1 MDIFWMGHSC
11 FRIKGKEAVLFT
23 DPFDPGRGI
32 ALDKTSAQIVT
43 VSHPHPGHSNAAGVV
58 GGPRVVKGPGEYE
71 VAGVLITGIST
82 FHDDEQG
89 AKRGKSTVYVIEME
103 GLRLCHLGDLGHGL
117 SNQQIGEIGDVEVL
131 MVPVGGGNTI
141 DAAAAAQIVRT
152 LEPRIVLP
160 MHYRTD
166 LLSQGLEPVDVFL
179 QEMGVKAEPEP
190 RLSVSKT
197 NLPGEIRV
205 ALLSPPS
212 IKNK

>member
-23 DPFDPGRGI
+23 DPFDSGRGI
-32 ALDKTSAQIVT
+32 ALDKTPAQIVT
-43 VSHPHPGHSNAAGVV
+43 VSHSHPGHSNAAGVG
-58 GGPRVVKGPGEYE
+58 GGPKVVAGPGEYE
-71 VAGVLITGIST
+71 VSGVLITGIST

-89 AKRGKSTVYVIEME
+89 AKRGKNTVYVMEMD

-117 SNQQIGEIGDVEVL
+117 SPQQAGELGDVEVL

-141 DAAAAAQIVRT
+141 DAAAAAQIVRA
-152 LEPRIVLP
+152 LEPKIVLP

-166 LLSQGLEPVDVFL
+166 LLSQGLEPVDEFL
-179 QEMGVKAEPEP
+179 KEMGVRAEPEP

-197 NLPGEIRV
+197 NLPSEIRV
-205 ALLSPPS
+205 VVLSPAS
-212 IKNK
+212 VKNK

>member
-1 MDIFWMGHSC
+1 MGHSC

-117 SNQQIGEIGDVEVL
+117 SNQQMGEIGDVEVL

-205 ALLSPPS
+205 ALLSTPS

>member
-1 MDIFWMGHSC
+1 MGHSC

-58 GGPRVVKGPGEYE
+58 GGPRAVKGPGEYE

-117 SNQQIGEIGDVEVL
+117 SNQQMGEIGDVEVL

-205 ALLSPPS
+205 ALLSTPS

>member
-1 MDIFWMGHSC
+1 MGHSC

>member
-117 SNQQIGEIGDVEVL
+117 SNQQMGEIGDVEVL

-205 ALLSPPS
+205 ALLSTPS